1 MDWVAQTK
9 GILREAHEKANQRS
23 VDELVR
29 MLQAYT
35 NMEQQL
41 VGLVVELQRWNRE
54 LRKIVVEKKSFSA
67 TG

>member
-9 GILREAHEKANQRS
+9 GILREAHEKADRQS

-54 LRKIVVEKKSFSA
+54 LRKVVVEKKSFSA

>member
-9 GILREAHEKANQRS
+9 GRLREAHEQADRQS
-23 VDELVR
+23 VDELVCL
-29 MLQAYT
+29 LQHYT

-41 VGLVVELQRWNRE
+41 VGLVVELQRSNRT
-54 LRKIVVEKKSFSA
+54 LRKIIVEKKSFSA

>member
-54 LRKIVVEKKSFSA
+54 LRKVVVEKKSFSV

>member
-1 MDWVAQTK
+1 
-9 GILREAHEKANQRS
+9 
-23 VDELVR
+23 

-54 LRKIVVEKKSFSA
+54 LRKVVVEKKSFSV

>member
-9 GILREAHEKANQRS
+9 GRLQEAQEQADQRS
-23 VDELVR
+23 IDELVR
-29 MLQAYT
+29 LLQHYT

-41 VGLVVELQRWNRE
+41 VGLVVELQRSNRT

>member
-9 GILREAHEKANQRS
+9 GRLREAHEQADRQS
-23 VDELVR
+23 VDELVGL
-29 MLQAYT
+29 LQHYT

-41 VGLVVELQRWNRE
+41 VGLFVELQRSNRT